1 MREEG
6 GRSTAARKYVKPA
19 PLRELPKL
27 KERQHTE
34 LPASALL
41 TPASALSNPALFS
54 DSSSSFTALSLST
67 RLVATLASRLSVTT
81 PTRIQSLAIPA
92 LLSHH
97 DALIRSATGTGKTLA
112 YLLPLLQS
120 LTDASLSTP
129 LTRQSGVLAII
140 LAPTRELVIQ
150 IHTTLSALLLSFH
163 WLVSTALMGGEAKA
177 REKARLRKGVNVI
190 VATPG
195 RLMDHLQTTERLHVD
210 RVRWLVLDEADRL
223 LTMGLGREVSDIV
236 RRVDEEGKKRR
247 GEERKEAE
255 GGVDGRRQT
264 VLVSATIDKDVQQ
277 LADVALDNPAHI
289 GFDTTT
295 TTAAAPTSPT
305 ATAATSP
312 SAPTTTTDSSLPQLP
327 DTITHH
333 YLQVESRHRL
343 VALCAFLRQ
352 QLLVREKKGLKC
364 KMIVFFATCNS
375 VEFHY
380 QLLSALF
387 WPPSTATATAES
399 KDGDSEAATPLL
411 SCPLYKLHGN
421 INQHERTATYHAYS
435 SSSSSLLLCTDVA
448 ARGLHLPA
456 VDWIVQYDVAEDSD
470 EYVHRVG
477 RCGRVG
483 REGQGVVFVTEKEM
497 GYLQLLPSTI
507 VFNALSLAPIL
518 SSLRLN
524 TSLPPPSTSSLPA
537 GALLQRLIES
547 IVSGRRE
554 VYEAAVRAYQSWVRA
569 YAGKKG
575 PKMRRLFHVGMLHLG
590 HVCRSFGLGD
600 EPTRVGKV
608 QLKGTGV
615 GEDGVRVRTRKEEE
629 RERMKEE
636 KGREKE
642 KAAAGLAAGEKGKVK
657 GKRAESIQETVALFK
672 KRKVDSMSEFAA

>member
-1 MREEG
+1 M
-6 GRSTAARKYVKPA
+6 
-19 PLRELPKL
+19 
-27 KERQHTE
+27 
-34 LPASALL
+34 
-41 TPASALSNPALFS
+41 
-54 DSSSSFTALSLST
+54 
-67 RLVATLASRLSVTT
+67 
-81 PTRIQSLAIPA
+81 
-92 LLSHH
+92 
-97 DALIRSATGTGKTLA
+97 A

-120 LTDASLSTP
+120 LTEVSLSTP
-129 LTRQSGVLAII
+129 LTRQSGVLAIV
-140 LAPTRELVIQ
+140 LVPTRELVIQ
-150 IHTTLSALLLSFH
+150 INTTLSALLLSFH
-163 WLVSTALMGGEAKA
+163 WLVSTSLMGGEAKA
-177 REKARLRKGVNVI
+177 REKARLRKGVNII

-223 LTMGLGREVSDIV
+223 LSMGLGREVSDIV
-236 RRVDEEGKKRR
+236 KRVDEEGRR
-247 GEERKEAE
+247 RREERKEPE
-255 GGVDGRRQT
+255 VGSGDGVRRQT

-277 LADVALDNPAHI
+277 LADVALNNPVHI
-289 GFDTTT
+289 GFDATTT
-295 TTAAAPTSPT
+295 PAAPASPSSADPLSAASTSTAASQ
-305 ATAATSP
+305 
-312 SAPTTTTDSSLPQLP
+312 PQLP

-352 QLLVREKKGLKC
+352 QVLVREKKGLKC

-387 WPPSTATATAES
+387 WPPTTANNSNEAAAPAAT
-399 KDGDSEAATPLL
+399 ATPLL

-421 INQHERTATYHAYS
+421 INQQERTTTYQTYS
-435 SSSSSLLLCTDVA
+435 TASSALLLCTDVA

-483 REGQGVVFVTEKEM
+483 REGSGVLFLTEAEV
-497 GYLQLLPSTI
+497 GYLELLPPSI
-507 VFNALSLAPIL
+507 SFQALPLAPIL

-524 TSLPPPSTSSLPA
+524 TNLPPPSAASLPA

-547 IVSGRRE
+547 IVSGRRD
-554 VYEAAVRAYQSWVRA
+554 VYEAAVRGYQSWVRA

-575 PKMRRLFHVGMLHLG
+575 KVMRRLFHVGMLHLG

-608 QLKGTGV
+608 QVTKVATGGTGEV
-615 GEDGVRVRTRKEEE
+615 DGVRVRTRKEEE
-629 RERMKEE
+629 RERMKAE
-636 KGREKE
+636 KGKEKG
-642 KAAAGLAAGEKGKVK
+642 KAAAAAAAAAVAAGGGEKGKVK
-657 GKRAESIQETVALFK
+657 GKKADDIQDTVALFK
-672 KRKVDSMSEFAA
+672 KRKVDSMSEFAS